1 MSGGLLSL
9 DLARERIL
17 AGVEPLGSET
27 VAIGAALG
35 RILAAPL
42 VARVDLPPFDNAAM
56 DGYAVRAA
64 DVAGATDAAPA
75 RLVVVGDV
83 RAGADAAAGPGP
95 GEAVRIATG
104 APLPAGADTVVQVEL
119 TTPVDAD
126 GRTGERGRDATGPLP
141 AACLVHAA
149 LPAGAAVRRRGE
161 DVRAGQELASA
172 GSEAGAALV
181 AIASGSGNPTL
192 DVHRRPRVA
201 VLVTGDEVR
210 PAGEPL
216 PPGGLPDANGP
227 GLRALVVE
235 SGGEAVE
242 LGIARDRLEEVIERL
257 RTGIAGADV
266 VVASGGVSVGPYD
279 MVKPAFEAVG
289 RIELWRVAIQ
299 PGKPL
304 TYGEAEAPDGRRV
317 LLFGLPGNPVS
328 AFVTFE
334 LFVRPV
340 LRRLAGRRDILRPV
354 DRGRLMDPVST
365 SAGRRTFVRVVAER
379 DPDGAERRDGSGRVL
394 LRLAGGQGSH
404 VLSGLVAA
412 EGLAVIPEELGDA
425 PAGTDV
431 PLWWLRR

>member
-17 AGVEPLGSET
+17 AGVEPLGTET
-27 VAIGAALG
+27 VPVGAALG
-35 RILAAPL
+35 RILAEPL
-42 VARVDLPPFDNAAM
+42 LARIDLPPFDNAAM
-56 DGYAVRAA
+56 DGYAVRATDIA
-64 DVAGATDAAPA
+64 AATEASPV
-75 RLVVVGDV
+75 RLAVVGEV
-83 RAGADAAAGPGP
+83 RAGGDAGRGPGP

-104 APLPAGADTVVQVEL
+104 APLPDGADAVVQVEL
-119 TTPVDAD
+119 TTPVDAE
-126 GRTGERGRDATGPLP
+126 GRAGERGRDATGPLP
-141 AACLVHAA
+141 AACLVHAT

-161 DVRAGQELASA
+161 DVRAGQQLAA
-172 GSEAGAALV
+172 VGEEAGAAVV
-181 AIASGSGNPTL
+181 AIASGSGNPSIA
-192 DVHRRPRVA
+192 VRRRPRVA

-235 SGGEAVE
+235 AGGDAME
-242 LGIARDRLEEVIERL
+242 LGIARDRLEAVIDRL
-257 RTGIAGADV
+257 RAGIADADV

-279 MVKPAFEAVG
+279 MVKPAFEALG

-304 TYGEAEAPDGRRV
+304 TFGEAAAPDGRRV

-328 AFVTFE
+328 AFITFE

-340 LRRLAGRRDILRPV
+340 LRRLAGRRDLFRPI
-354 DRGRLMDPVST
+354 DRGRLLDPVST
-365 SAGRRTFVRVVAER
+365 SLGRRTFVRVVAER
-379 DPDGAERRDGSGRVL
+379 DASGLERRDEAGRVL

-412 EGLAVIPEELGDA
+412 EGLAVVPEELGDA
-425 PAGTDV
+425 PAGTDMA
-431 PLWWLRR
+431 LWWLRR